1 MGERCLERGVL
12 LCDLVRDLTVAL
24 SFDSSLKIRSKSAEV
39 GWPVPIAATW
49 GCWAERVDG
58 VVRWA
63 TGGAATSM
71 TRSASSARLS
81 KGVVLGEAA
90 KTILTLLGRRCMNN
104 SRRKLTSRPA
114 RSPSS

>member
-1 MGERCLERGVL
+1 MGEERGVTIR
-12 LCDLVRDLTVAL
+12 DLVRDLTVAL

-49 GCWAERVDG
+49 GCWAEGVDG

-63 TGGAATSM
+63 TGGAATSI
-71 TRSASSARLS
+71 TQSAISARLS

-104 SRRKLTSRPA
+104 SRRKLSSRPA

>member
-12 LCDLVRDLTVAL
+12 LRDLVRDLTVAL
-24 SFDSSLKIRSKSAEV
+24 SFDSSLKICSKSAEV
-39 GWPVPIAATW
+39 GWPVPISETW
-49 GCWAERVDG
+49 GCWAEGVDG
-58 VVRWA
+58 VARWA

-71 TRSASSARLS
+71 TQSASSARLS

-90 KTILTLLGRRCMNN
+90 KTILTLLGRRCINN
-104 SRRKLTSRPA
+104 SRRKLSSRPA